1 MRTEQFRSRAELLA
15 WTFAD
20 RAAFDLAQG
29 NEQDLGF
36 LTGTL
41 VLGNVLYAQVIQ
53 EGKILAEVNRLA
65 EPLPPTAP
73 PVGVWQIEQK
83 GSGHQA
89 YWDIRRALPD
99 VDGYIRL
106 GLALEPLETASRSQL
121 FLVVGIGVVFLVFV
135 SVITA
140 YWAWRLF
147 APPEAEIPNAPQT
160 TELSNS
166 LPSAATEVLPVQP
179 AALTPSTANS
189 SILQMGDLVIDD
201 ASKQV
206 TMRGQ
211 KVELSPKEYELL
223 RLLAREPG
231 RVFSHEE
238 ILSQV
243 WTDSHLATAQDVKQY
258 VYFLRQKLEVN
269 PSEPQFILTVRGF
282 GYKLHI

>member
-1 MRTEQFRSRAELLA
+1 
-15 WTFAD
+15 
-20 RAAFDLAQG
+20 
-29 NEQDLGF
+29 
-36 LTGTL
+36 
-41 VLGNVLYAQVIQ
+41 
-53 EGKILAEVNRLA
+53 
-65 EPLPPTAP
+65 
-73 PVGVWQIEQK
+73 
-83 GSGHQA
+83 
-89 YWDIRRALPD
+89 
-99 VDGYIRL
+99 
-106 GLALEPLETASRSQL
+106 
-121 FLVVGIGVVFLVFV
+121 
-135 SVITA
+135 
-140 YWAWRLF
+140 
-147 APPEAEIPNAPQT
+147 
-160 TELSNS
+160 
-166 LPSAATEVLPVQP
+166 
-179 AALTPSTANS
+179 
-189 SILQMGDLVIDD
+189 MGDLVIDD